1 MIWAHILSAHII
13 FYFESLQGKNNF
25 YAHWIALIAKIF
37 VQIIAQVF
45 QGNVFWLFFLG
56 LIGFGLKLYRSH
68 DLLLRLSTS
77 LKRLFVRVSF
87 EGDLLHF

>member
-13 FYFESLQGKNNF
+13 FYFESFQGKHIL

-45 QGNVFWLFFLG
+45 QGNIFWLFSRLDSG
-56 LIGFGLKLYRSH
+56 SN
-68 DLLLRLSTS
+68 LRFWAQIIS
-77 LKRLFVRVSF
+77 VSWPPIASF
-87 EGDLLHF
+87 DGPKKIVCACVF